1 MPLINNAYKRLYS
14 LKKYDMKYV
23 VTLVMVCAMLAC
35 SSSKKATLNK
45 PADEGATVENALL
58 WQVSGNGLA
67 SPSYV
72 YGTIHMI
79 CKEDFQFS
87 TTLKEKFRDARYVY
101 LELDMDDPSMM
112 VKMASLSIMKGHTL
126 KDLMSESDYTFLSAY
141 VKDSLGMPM
150 MLFNKMKPI
159 TLMSL
164 LYTKALPCSSSE
176 SYEQTMVAMAKQQKK
191 DLRGLEKVE
200 DQMGVFDQI
209 PDSVEA
215 RMILDMIRQM
225 PEQRA
230 QFSEMVKAY
239 KKEDLQLLSKA
250 MSESP
255 EWKGFEDIMLSNR
268 NKNWIPVMQ
277 TAMKEGSILFAVGA
291 GHLPGQDG
299 VINLLRKAGYTVTPM
314 QQHYGE
320 VARLF

>member
-1 MPLINNAYKRLYS
+1 MKNVLLIACLFS
-14 LKKYDMKYV
+14 LF
-23 VTLVMVCAMLAC
+23 AC
-35 SSSKKATLNK
+35 STSKKTTTVVPTK
-45 PADEGATVENALL
+45 DEVVVENALL
-58 WQVSGNGLA
+58 WQVSGKGLP

-72 YGTIHMI
+72 YGTIHII

-87 TTLKEKFRDARYVY
+87 GTLKEKFREAKNIY
-101 LELDMDDPSMM
+101 LELDMDDPNMM
-112 VKMASLSIMKGHTL
+112 MKMASLSMMKGQSM
-126 KDLMSESDYTFLSAY
+126 KDLMSPADYTYLTAY

-191 DLRGLEKVE
+191 DIRGLEKIE
-200 DQMGVFDQI
+200 DQMAVFDKI

-215 RMILDMIRQM
+215 KMILDMIKQM
-225 PEQRA
+225 PEQKKQFA
-230 QFSEMVKAY
+230 QMVDAY
-239 KKEDLQLLSKA
+239 KKEDLRALSNA

-268 NKNWIPVMQ
+268 NKNWIPVMEG
-277 TAMKEGSILFAVGA
+277 AMKESTTLFAVGA
-291 GHLPGQDG
+291 GHLYGKEG
-299 VINLLRKAGYTVTPM
+299 VINLLRAAGYVVTPVV
-314 QQHYGE
+314 QDFIQKAV
-320 VARLF
+320 VANQTYSNTSIQ